1 MQLRSSVRTLQHVRI
16 AHARPELIDARASA
30 ARGRR
35 RNIDKCYCDTDAVLS
50 ATAAAAV
57 GRNGKK
63 RREGCTR
70 PRRGGIGLVNLGDR
84 VHRALRCWRWVTA

>member
-57 GRNGKK
+57 GRTGRSGGKDV
-63 RREGCTR
+63 RG
-70 PRRGGIGLVNLGDR
+70 RGGEELD
-84 VHRALRCWRWVTA
+84 W